1 MPGAGWHSGMSHRRR
16 KRGFQH
22 GFCGS
27 WAGARG
33 RAGGFGAQVGR
44 EAGAGGARAAIGV
57 LADEPGDAGAEA
69 VLGADGVADEA
80 RSRFLVFGEVEQ
92 GEMGEELPQG
102 LVVAQEGHEQGADP
116 RLERAAWGARGSGGH
131 GGMRA
136 GVGAARVGG
145 EGRGREGGCEG
156 HWWNK

>member
-1 MPGAGWHSGMSHRRR
+1 LAI
-16 KRGFQH
+16 
-22 GFCGS
+22 
-27 WAGARG
+27 AGAFRG
-33 RAGGFGAQVGR
+33 RACGFCAQFGR
-44 EAGAGGARAAIGV
+44 EAAEGAAHGAVGV
-57 LADEPGDAGAEA
+57 LADEPCDAGAQA

-80 RSRFLVFGEVEQ
+80 RGRVLVLGEFVAGQ
-92 GEMGEELPQG
+92 VGEELPQG

-131 GGMRA
+131 GDMRA
-136 GVGAARVGG
+136 GVGAARGGG